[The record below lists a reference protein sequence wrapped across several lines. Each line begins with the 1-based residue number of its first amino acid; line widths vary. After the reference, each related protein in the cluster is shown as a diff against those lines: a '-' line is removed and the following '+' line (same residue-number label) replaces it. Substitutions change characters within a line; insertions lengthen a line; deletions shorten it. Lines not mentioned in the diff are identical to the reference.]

1 MPAVDYLSSLA
12 DSFGEAP
19 EEEEE
24 EQEPED
30 EGPVIPPFYLPLY
43 HATEAVAV
51 GDLELEEW
59 LAVWQQVG
67 LTLERMSEQITAQV
81 QRVGATFGEE
91 TRVAG
96 ALLLQGLENAL
107 DALQVMG
114 DFVDDQNPKHL
125 NQGWGDLMEASDV
138 IARATH
144 EFQTLR
150 NQIKPK

>member
-19 EEEEE
+19 DEVEE

-30 EGPVIPPFYLPLY
+30 EGPVIPPFYQPLY

-81 QRVGATFGEE
+81 QRVGVTFGEE